1 LALKKLSPLSL
12 ETGGRNPAKLEAC
25 TLDGFLLQPD
35 RNPRMQHLMMQEQ
48 ESPNN
53 RQFCQG
59 VPRNTTTLKI
69 NIVPVW
75 LTCCIA
81 IPSSGTSA
89 LV

>member
-59 VPRNTTTLKI
+59 VPRNTNK
-69 NIVPVW
+69 NYN
-75 LTCCIA
+75 
-81 IPSSGTSA
+81 SQNQYRSG
-89 LV
+89 LVDLLYRHS